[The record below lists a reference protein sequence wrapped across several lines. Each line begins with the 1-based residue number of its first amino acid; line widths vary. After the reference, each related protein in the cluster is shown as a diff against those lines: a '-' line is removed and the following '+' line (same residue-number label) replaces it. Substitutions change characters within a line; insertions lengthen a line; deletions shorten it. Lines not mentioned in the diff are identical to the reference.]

1 MKVREKTIV
10 ITLRSQHE
18 ITTYTFCVE
27 YGSCLAR
34 ASKFSNDDIMHIFS
48 NTHHTL
54 RSSSSYHIFSSNISL
69 MGNKDNV
76 DHNNNE
82 FSDNNDRNVKQ
93 PKVNQDLK
101 KKKRCEICFNVGHD
115 RRNLFQ
121 FVNRDY
127 YFNNICNLVISDVME
142 VIVHNCV
149 IIDVNA
155 KSLLQ
160 LFLED
165 LIYFVISNHLVLN
178 RAENQLMDDTI
189 SAGDDHIPDQ
199 LEYPNDYVDDD
210 EDFGLADHDSLHNT
224 DFQIGENNNLNIEHK
239 NEFLYDEADET
250 IADDNIDLQKEQN
263 HVTHDYVSPGGLSY
277 WIPIVSD
284 HIKAKIKS
292 TVESYGAALS
302 MYKNYASEAGFDVRL
317 GTIRTT
323 KSGIITQRHFLCNRE
338 GKPRTTKVDTLDP
351 QHNKKDSFRCECK
364 TKIVFILRYGTNKY
378 IVDDFVVQHNH
389 ELFGK
394 DNMFLS
400 RTNRNLIILRRCLFI
415 TCKSKILVQQ
425 EHIDCISDFRV
436 GLTFEVNSMRNLNSY
451 IGSRDAKFLVV
462 KMLERKKKK
471 LNALF
476 WADETVK
483 YNYNDF
489 GDVVSLDATFNMNK
503 EYGTSYSWLLRAFL
517 KALKKQ
523 LTLVLTDQDPTL
535 NKVVNEV
542 FPMSPH
548 RFCMWHIT
556 KNCQKR
562 FFLSE
567 YKSDRIIDILGMKQ
581 NIYNITSQLATKSV
595 FQKHFHSIIWNSK
608 LEPHDFDNAWQSC
621 LDDFNISNNKWMKD
635 MYGLRRRWVPL
646 FFKDIPMSGLMRS
659 TSLSEGQNWSFQN
672 NTFTSSYLLI
682 RNQLVNDFNTAT
694 TVPRFITS
702 SPIKPHASKVYTRK
716 KNYQTQKEI
725 SDSYNTCFQ
734 MSVTS
739 CNGIDTII
747 LLEKQKNI
755 STMKPSS
762 PEYHY
767 DCVIKDTQY
776 TTVHSSV
783 PACILSMSVFY
794 VGTYY
799 VCLSFTVLNRFL
811 KNTLRDIG
819 IGMLFQQHCV
829 RSFSNSLVDS
839 NSDLTVVEK
848 ISNIDHCVLFLS
860 HNAAKLKSYLEEL
873 NNLKK

>member
-1 MKVREKTIV
+1 MI
-10 ITLRSQHE
+10 
-18 ITTYTFCVE
+18 
-27 YGSCLAR
+27 
-34 ASKFSNDDIMHIFS
+34 
-48 NTHHTL
+48 
-54 RSSSSYHIFSSNISL
+54 
-69 MGNKDNV
+69 
-76 DHNNNE
+76 
-82 FSDNNDRNVKQ
+82 
-93 PKVNQDLK
+93 
-101 KKKRCEICFNVGHD
+101 
-115 RRNLFQ
+115 
-121 FVNRDY
+121 
-127 YFNNICNLVISDVME
+127 
-142 VIVHNCV
+142 
-149 IIDVNA
+149 
-155 KSLLQ
+155 
-160 LFLED
+160 LED
-165 LIYFVISNHLVLN
+165 LIYFAISNHLVLN

-210 EDFGLADHDSLHNT
+210 EDFGLAGHDSLHNT
-224 DFQIGENNNLNIEHK
+224 DFQIDENNNLNIEHK

-277 WIPIVSD
+277 WIPVVSD

-323 KSGIITQRHFLCNRE
+323 KSGIITQRHFLCNPE
-338 GKPRTTKVDTLDP
+338 GKPRTTKVDILDP
-351 QHNKKDSFRCECK
+351 QDNKKDSFRCECK
-364 TKIVFILRYGTNKY
+364 AKIVLFYDMVLINILLMILSYNIIMSCLVRTTC
-378 IVDDFVVQHNH
+378 FCLVQI
-389 ELFGK
+389 G
-394 DNMFLS
+394 
-400 RTNRNLIILRRCLFI
+400 NLIILRRCLFI
-415 TCKSKILVQQ
+415 TCKSKIFVQQ

-436 GLTFEVNSMRNLNSY
+436 GLTFEVNSMTNLNSY

-503 EYGTSYSWLLRAFL
+503 SDMVFVPFTGIDNHKKCVSFDVLLRAFL

-562 FFLSE
+562 FIFLIHFFLSE

-725 SDSYNTCFQ
+725 SDSDNTCFQ